1 MKKIMTLALC
11 FALFSPSMFANDKNH
26 QTTAEESVNKE
37 LKTEKKQHQKN
48 RDHKKSQKDAD
59 HKKREKN
66 ENKEPP
72 KNDNKTQPEKSE
84 PNLIDT
90 ILTR

>member
-37 LKTEKKQHQKN
+37 LKTEKKTTS
-48 RDHKKSQKDAD
+48 KK
-59 HKKREKN
+59 
-66 ENKEPP
+66 
-72 KNDNKTQPEKSE
+72 
-84 PNLIDT
+84 
-90 ILTR
+90 